1 MWASLEVAL
10 PVSELQRLTH
20 ALGIRVKP
28 ARRASEGIG
37 LGRASGLRAVPAIE
51 LAFATVVAVGAT
63 AGLGAEPKPASPKKA
78 LVELYTSQGCDM
90 CPAADQL
97 LARLG
102 ALGSGSDR
110 IIPLSFHV
118 DYFNDPWKDPFSDAA
133 YSQREMAY
141 NTALNR
147 KDLYFTPMMMIDGRH
162 PMLGSDQ
169 ARAQAALKDVL
180 KEKPGVLLAVDLV
193 KGPEDPNRKTLK
205 VTVTGVAAEVAGRDL
220 LVGAALF
227 ENPTTTTV
235 PSGENAGKTLV
246 EHGTVRK
253 FVYQKVQLD
262 SSRPSDLSF
271 PLELPADAKAARC
284 GVAVFVQDWLKGKVH
299 QADAV
304 SWTGGSDPGSGV
316 PVTKRSS
323 RVQRGPAR

>member
-1 MWASLEVAL
+1 VWTRLGTRRVAL
-10 PVSELQRLTH
+10 AV
-20 ALGIRVKP
+20 AAI
-28 ARRASEGIG
+28 AAIG
-37 LGRASGLRAVPAIE
+37 TTPGP
-51 LAFATVVAVGAT
+51 
-63 AGLGAEPKPASPKKA
+63 GAEPKPAAPKKA

-102 ALGSGSDR
+102 GLGNGPDR
-110 IIPLSFHV
+110 IVALSFHV
-118 DYFNDPWKDPFSDAA
+118 DYFNDPWKDPFSDAD
-133 YSQREMAY
+133 YSRREMAY

-169 ARAQAALKDVL
+169 ARAQAALKEVL
-180 KEKPGVLLAVDLV
+180 KEKPGVLLAIDLV
-193 KGPEDPNRKTLK
+193 KGPADPASRTLK
-205 VTVTGVAAEVAGRDL
+205 LTVTGVAAEAVGRDL
-220 LVGAALF
+220 LVGAAIF

-262 SSRPSDLSF
+262 ASRPSDLTF
-271 PLELPADAKAARC
+271 PLELPADALATRC

-299 QADAV
+299 QADTV
-304 SWTGGSDPGSGV
+304 SWMGSSDPGTPPGAA
-316 PVTKRSS
+316 KRAS
-323 RVQRGPAR
+323 RGRRGAAR

>member
-1 MWASLEVAL
+1 MKRYLLGSGIALEFINRRKGFRSVWTQLGTRGIALAVA
-10 PVSELQRLTH
+10 
-20 ALGIRVKP
+20 
-28 ARRASEGIG
+28 
-37 LGRASGLRAVPAIE
+37 AII
-51 LAFATVVAVGAT
+51 AVGVT
-63 AGLGAEPKPASPKKA
+63 AGSGAESKAASPKKA

-102 ALGSGSDR
+102 ALGYGPDR
-110 IIPLSFHV
+110 IIALSFHV
-118 DYFNDPWKDPFSDAA
+118 DYFNDPWKDPFSDVA
-133 YSQREMAY
+133 YSQRELAF

-169 ARAQAALKDVL
+169 AKAQAALKDVL
-180 KEKPGVLLAVDLV
+180 KEKPGVLLAIDLV
-193 KGPEDPNRKTLK
+193 KGSEETNRKTLK
-205 VTVTGVAAEVAGRDL
+205 VTVTGVAAELAGRDL
-220 LVGAALF
+220 LVGAAIF

-262 SSRPSDLSF
+262 PSRPSDLSF
-271 PLELPADAKAARC
+271 PLELPADAKAERC
-284 GVAVFVQDWLKGKVH
+284 GVAVFVQDWLKGNVH

-304 SWTGGSDPGSGV
+304 SWAGSSDLGSGAGA
-316 PVTKRSS
+316 TKGPS
-323 RVQRGPAR
+323 RVRRRPAR